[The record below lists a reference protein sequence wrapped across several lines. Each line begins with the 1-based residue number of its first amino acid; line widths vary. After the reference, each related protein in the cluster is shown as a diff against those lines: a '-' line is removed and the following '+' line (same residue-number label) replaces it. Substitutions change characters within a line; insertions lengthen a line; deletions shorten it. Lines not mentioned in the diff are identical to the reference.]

1 MLMTRYC
8 LLKAEEMQILIND
21 FLSYCKTWKL
31 IINND
36 KTKLLVF
43 GNKHNRKYKIFL
55 NKTLLEMVEG
65 YKYLGVMFSK
75 TRSFKLAK
83 THLVEQAR
91 KALFSLYQKICN
103 LDLPIDCQ
111 IKLFDNTVLP
121 ILTYACEV
129 WGFGDLS
136 KIDKVQTDF
145 FKHILHVK
153 TSTSHMMLYGELG
166 RFPISLIIKQRMV
179 KFWGKLVSDT
189 HGKLSSFMYRRLY
202 NDMSNDFC
210 TYNWLRCIKDILD
223 RVGLRM
229 FAANEKVFKLFF

>member
-1 MLMTRYC
+1 MYKHIRSCVQLNGARSRFFHCNNGLRQGENLSPVLFSLFLNDLEYTLSKNNSVGLNLYDNDLKTYMKIIV
-8 LLKAEEMQILIND
+8 LLYADDTVLFAESRKEMQILIND
-21 FLSYCKTWKL
+21 FSSYCKTWKL
-31 IINND
+31 TINND

-91 KALFSLYQKICN
+91 KALFSLYQKIRN

-129 WGFGDLS
+129 WGF
-136 KIDKVQTDF
+136 V
-145 FKHILHVK
+145 
-153 TSTSHMMLYGELG
+153 
-166 RFPISLIIKQRMV
+166 
-179 KFWGKLVSDT
+179 
-189 HGKLSSFMYRRLY
+189 
-202 NDMSNDFC
+202 
-210 TYNWLRCIKDILD
+210 
-223 RVGLRM
+223 
-229 FAANEKVFKLFF
+229 